1 MNPLQGNGGWFM
13 NVYESSMHLNISIND
28 LNSKIQIGKLSF
40 ILPHPNV
47 FKFLLGHI
55 LPLFDSIA
63 PGAKSCM
70 YHPRAGED
78 RPVLPTIKT
87 PPAIE
92 RWVVEQHPRQRHLW
106 TLWIISCVCVCVYTV
121 SININV
127 FIFIDIYSV
136 YIYIYTQCVYIYN
149 IMLVYM

>member
-92 RWVVEQHPRQRHLW
+92 RWGLLNNTPGKDICGPFGLYR
-106 TLWIISCVCVCVYTV
+106 VCVC
-121 SININV
+121 I
-127 FIFIDIYSV
+127 
-136 YIYIYTQCVYIYN
+136 QC
-149 IMLVYM
+149 L